1 MIKAF
6 LIERRSWIAAFLFQQ
21 ALMLFIAF
29 VDPSIS
35 FGNVLYMV
43 YLCILFF
50 IIFLWFRYRKE
61 TAFYKSLKT
70 WENNLDV
77 TAINEPETPFEA
89 IVDRSITGQTK
100 HLKQT
105 ATQHRLALEN
115 EKDELMAW
123 IHEVKTPLTA
133 MHLIIDRMEEK
144 ALKSQLSY
152 EWLRIHLLLDQQ
164 LHQKRISFIENDLS
178 VEFIQLQPLIFKEI
192 KDLQSWCIQK
202 GVGFD
207 IQLEAEEVLSDAKWL
222 AFIIRQLLT
231 NAVKYSEAS
240 EIEIKSF
247 QKGEQTKLQ
256 VKDCGRGIDPKDVPR
271 IFDKGFTSTTDHHNQ
286 ASTGMGLY
294 LAKKAAAPLLI
305 LIDVES
311 EFGAGTVFTLTFPIR
326 NQFEHV
332 ISV

>member
-6 LIERRSWIAAFLFQQ
+6 LTERRSWIAVFLFQQ
-21 ALMLFIAF
+21 VLILFVAL

-35 FGNVLYMV
+35 FENVLYMV
-43 YLCILFF
+43 YLCGLFF
-50 IIFLWFRYRKE
+50 MIFLLARYRKE
-61 TAFYKSLKT
+61 TVFYKSLQT

-77 TAINEPETPFEA
+77 TAINEPETPFESM
-89 IVDRSITGQTK
+89 VERSIIGQTE

-105 ATQHRLALEN
+105 AARHRLALEN

-133 MHLIIDRMEEK
+133 MHLIIDRMEDQ

-202 GVGFD
+202 GIGFD

-222 AFIIRQLLT
+222 AFMIRQLLT

-247 QKGEQTKLQ
+247 QKGEQTQLQ
-256 VKDCGRGIDPKDVPR
+256 VKDFGRGIAPKDMPR
-271 IFDKGFTSTTDHHNQ
+271 IFEKGFTSTTDHHDQ

-305 LIDVES
+305 HIDVDS
-311 EFGAGTVFTLTFPIR
+311 KLGMGTVFTLTFPKR
-326 NQFEHV
+326 NQFERV
-332 ISV
+332 ISM